1 MAKSGPSGLRPLVFW
16 FMPITRSPAQKSAC
30 KDLKRNGQVR
40 AIRFKAAC
48 VLVYAHN
55 ALTGAEVCV

>member
-1 MAKSGPSGLRPLVFW
+1 MFW
-16 FMPITRSPAQKSAC
+16 LMPITRSPAQGFAC
-30 KDLKRNGQVR
+30 KDLGRNGQR
-40 AIRFKAAC
+40 PAITPEAAC

>member
-1 MAKSGPSGLRPLVFW
+1 MAILPKIAV
-16 FMPITRSPAQKSAC
+16 IEKPAQKSTC
-30 KDLKRNGQVR
+30 QSFGCDGQSP
-40 AIRFKAAC
+40 IITFKTTC

>member
-1 MAKSGPSGLRPLVFW
+1 MFW

-30 KDLKRNGQVR
+30 KDLGRNGQSA
-40 AIRFKAAC
+40 AITSKAAY

-55 ALTGAEVCV
+55 AFASAGVCV